1 MKRVGFIGLGNM
13 GLGMA
18 KNIRKAGFELTAYDV
33 SEQPLEEIAQS
44 GARVAQSPRE
54 VGEHSDVVF
63 IMVLNGPQVKSVV
76 AGKDGLLKGL
86 KPGST
91 IICTATIQRS
101 EMIEVA
107 KIVAEKEIHL
117 IDSPVSGGQPGAAQG
132 TLTMM
137 MAAPKAVID
146 DCKDVLDAVGKNI
159 YHVGDEAGMGQTV
172 KAALSALTGATY
184 GGIFEAL
191 VLGTKAGVKPEVL
204 YEVMSTS
211 MVGSALFR
219 DTAKHIMDRRFK
231 GAGACIQTMYKDLGI
246 SLSMARECGVPMF
259 TTSSAYHLF
268 ESGHSLNPE
277 EDNWTII
284 KLLENITG
292 AKVKKS
298 AI

>member
-1 MKRVGFIGLGNM
+1 MKKVGIIGLGNM

-18 KNIRKAGFELTAYDV
+18 QNILKAGFELTAYDV
-33 SEQPLEEIAQS
+33 REQPLKEIAQS
-44 GARVAQSPRE
+44 GAQVAKSPRE
-54 VGEHSDVVF
+54 VGEHADVVF
-63 IMVLNGPQVKSVV
+63 TMVLNGPQVKSVV
-76 AGKDGLLKGL
+76 AGENGLLEGL
-86 KPGST
+86 KPGAT

-107 KIVAEKEIHL
+107 KMVAEKEINV

-137 MAAPKAVID
+137 MAAPKVVIE

-159 YHVGDEAGMGQTV
+159 YHVGEEAGMGQTV
-172 KAALSALTGATY
+172 KASLSALTGATY

-211 MVGSALFR
+211 MVGSALFK

-246 SLSMARECGVPMF
+246 TLSMAKECGVPMF
-259 TTSSAYHLF
+259 TTSSAYQLF

-292 AKVKKS
+292 ATVKKT
-298 AI
+298 AT